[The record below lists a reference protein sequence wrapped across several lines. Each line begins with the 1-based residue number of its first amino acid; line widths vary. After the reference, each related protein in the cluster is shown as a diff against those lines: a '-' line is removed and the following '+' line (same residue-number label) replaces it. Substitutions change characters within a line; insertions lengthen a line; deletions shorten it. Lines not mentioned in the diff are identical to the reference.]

1 MRPATNALS
10 AALVFSLVA
19 CSGAAQ
25 SVRRQTPTDVVATVG
40 SSAIALAEL
49 DNRALS
55 RPAGA
60 FGRVSLA
67 QALYEA
73 RRAVLDEIVGN
84 RLIDLEAKARGI
96 DRTELVEREITA
108 KVSVSDG
115 DVAQW
120 YAANQ
125 ARVEGRTLEQASA
138 LIRPMLVAERTET
151 ARTAYL
157 DRLQKNTAVTIT
169 LEPTRFEVAEAGRP
183 AKGPAK
189 APVQI
194 IEFSDFE
201 CSYCLRA
208 GPTVAQV
215 LSTYGDRI
223 RFVYRHYPLPN
234 HPNARPSAEASACA
248 EEQGRFWEYHDRL
261 FANQSQLGSDDLK
274 RHAAEL
280 GLEAEKFNTCFDSRT
295 YQKRVEA
302 DIDAANAAGVS
313 GTPAFFINGRM
324 LSGAQPFERF
334 KSVIDEELSRQKR

>member
-10 AALVFSLVA
+10 AALVFSLVFSLVA

-25 SVRRQTPTDVVATVG
+25 SARRQTPTDVVATVG
-40 SSAIALAEL
+40 SSAIVLAEL

-84 RLIDLEAKARGI
+84 RLIDLEAKARDI
-96 DRTELVEREITA
+96 DHTELVEREITA

-157 DRLQKNTAVTIT
+157 DRLQKNTPVTIT
-169 LEPTRFEVAEAGRP
+169 LDSVEMERP
-183 AKGPAK
+183 RRG
-189 APVQI
+189 
-194 IEFSDFE
+194 
-201 CSYCLRA
+201 
-208 GPTVAQV
+208 
-215 LSTYGDRI
+215 
-223 RFVYRHYPLPN
+223 
-234 HPNARPSAEASACA
+234 
-248 EEQGRFWEYHDRL
+248 
-261 FANQSQLGSDDLK
+261 
-274 RHAAEL
+274 
-280 GLEAEKFNTCFDSRT
+280 
-295 YQKRVEA
+295 
-302 DIDAANAAGVS
+302 
-313 GTPAFFINGRM
+313 
-324 LSGAQPFERF
+324 
-334 KSVIDEELSRQKR
+334 